1 VRCRNGH
8 GRVWRSGDSTLVTLR
23 VSEGVYRWVVS
34 SINQLNYSSQ
44 SQPASTLQL
53 QAIRDY
59 TLHLLYATSTP
70 HSTQHASHQPIPS
83 RSRLPQVH
91 QLNNIHIIV
100 VRSARIDSHIA
111 VEPALSD
118 ICIAS
123 AVRIVNTII
132 RDGAEESG
140 SESVNGSQ
148 TKKRYELHKKQQL
161 HVLDMLGQKR
171 NDIHPKA

>member
-1 VRCRNGH
+1 M
-8 GRVWRSGDSTLVTLR
+8 
-23 VSEGVYRWVVS
+23 Y
-34 SINQLNYSSQ
+34 
-44 SQPASTLQL
+44 
-53 QAIRDY
+53 
-59 TLHLLYATSTP
+59 
-70 HSTQHASHQPIPS
+70 
-83 RSRLPQVH
+83 
-91 QLNNIHIIV
+91 IHIIV

-111 VEPALSD
+111 AEPALGV

-161 HVLDMLGQKR
+161 HILDMRAICSAR
-171 NDIHPKA
+171 NETISTEKHNQHCAYYAKKF

>member
-1 VRCRNGH
+1 
-8 GRVWRSGDSTLVTLR
+8 L
-23 VSEGVYRWVVS
+23 
-34 SINQLNYSSQ
+34 I
-44 SQPASTLQL
+44 
-53 QAIRDY
+53 
-59 TLHLLYATSTP
+59 
-70 HSTQHASHQPIPS
+70 QHASHQPIPP
-83 RSRLPQVH
+83 RSRLPQVY

-111 VEPALSD
+111 IEPALGD

-123 AVRIVNTII
+123 AIRIINTII

-140 SESVNGSQ
+140 SESVNDSQ